1 MGATHALEVLHAL
14 MRVYEQSG
22 PQHVFQAGDTLP
34 FPHLHQ
40 RLQQTI
46 RGVGLVALAGVGLPL
61 VALFLLPKSQFVFPG
76 LIAFAS
82 LWTLLVLLSLCQIL
96 LRYVMV
102 PSPRPFLTD
111 RSEIQGFVQTVVCGV
126 FDIAARVYQEP
137 QLLVLV
143 TWCALNTWLWK
154 YSFFAVLAD
163 SGELVSANFST
174 FALVGGLVAFASF
187 LTVEKSL
194 GEDPFVLD
202 PRAALFGQLQ
212 RDLVRALRRGF
223 IVWML
228 SHLVIALSQGGA
240 GIFSFSITAAYFHI
254 VSTAIESFVTLST
267 ATAFRILLFRAT
279 YQALE
284 SAAANGQLWDSL
296 EARKVSNGNQ
306 SIGDLFS
313 GKLAISSS
321 ANVSLQ
327 EQYLLALKTR
337 IDGAV
342 KQISSRKVQASAV
355 PLDHVATLEA
365 QFKFANLLV
374 ASKFN
379 PATRQLLFSS
389 EQRWISFFQVATAV
403 LDSFSF
409 SLQLLN
415 AIPERKGRS
424 QDNELEKSLP
434 SLFKFLTA
442 KKDLHPLLL
451 LDQYPSLAN
460 LRIPSAGFKSKVQ
473 YHIDS
478 VIQFA
483 VRRFLVE
490 EARHRVFM
498 HSKVCSSVIYCRMI
512 DADQLIM
519 MAGRVHLPRGALPLG
534 RRLPR

>member
-22 PQHVFQAGDTLP
+22 SQHVFQASNVLP

-46 RGVGLVALAGVGLPL
+46 RGVGLVALTGVGLPL
-61 VALFLLPKSQFVFPG
+61 VALFLLPKSQFAFPG
-76 LIAFAS
+76 LIAFAL

-111 RSEIQGFVQTVVCGV
+111 RSEIQGSVQTVVCGV
-126 FDIAARVYQEP
+126 FDVAARVYQEP

-154 YSFFAVLAD
+154 YCFFAILAD
-163 SGELVSANFST
+163 SGEAVSANFST
-174 FALVGGLVAFASF
+174 FVVVGGLVAFVSF

-202 PRAALFGQLQ
+202 PRAALLGQLQ
-212 RDLVRALRRGF
+212 RDAVRALRRGF
-223 IVWML
+223 ILWIL
-228 SHLVIALSQGGA
+228 SHLVIAVSQGGA

-267 ATAFRILLFRAT
+267 ASAFRILLFRAT

-284 SAAANGQLWDSL
+284 SAAANGKLWDSF
-296 EARKVSNGNQ
+296 EARKTSNGNQ

-342 KQISSRKVQASAV
+342 KQISSRKIQGSAV
-355 PLDHVATLEA
+355 PLDHVATLEN
-365 QFKFANLLV
+365 QFKFTNLLV
-374 ASKFN
+374 ASKFDST
-379 PATRQLLFSS
+379 TRQLLFSS
-389 EQRWISFFQVATAV
+389 EQRWISFFQITTAV

-409 SLQLLN
+409 SLRLLN

-434 SLFKFLTA
+434 SLFKFLTS
-442 KKDLHPLLL
+442 KKDVHPLLL

-498 HSKVCSSVIYCRMI
+498 QSKVCLSVLC
-512 DADQLIM
+512 
-519 MAGRVHLPRGALPLG
+519 
-534 RRLPR
+534 